1 MRSIVDHFMAIAC
14 FVLAA
19 GCVNAADLPQK
30 FDPARDA
37 AADVAYATS
46 LAREQGKRVIV
57 DVGGEWCVW
66 CHIMD
71 RFIAANPDVRAL
83 IDTHYV
89 WLKVNFSKENE
100 NAGLLGRWPKVE
112 GYPHLFVLD
121 AGGNVL
127 HSQDTGE
134 LEAGKSYDKRKFLD
148 MLRKWAP
155 PGRTTVSE
163 VQPARR
169 DALHLRHPG
178 VAPPTPTGY
187 AGLSRGAGALY
198 AQRPRDVFPDER

>member
-1 MRSIVDHFMAIAC
+1 MKLLAFLLLA
-14 FVLAA
+14 FAA
-19 GCVNAADLPQK
+19 GVAALDPPTK
-30 FDPARDA
+30 FDPARDPAKDVA
-37 AADVAYATS
+37 AAAA
-46 LAREQGKRVIV
+46 AAKAQGKRVLM

-121 AGGNVL
+121 AGGNVV
-127 HSQDTGE
+127 HSQDTGK
-134 LEAGKSYDKRKFLD
+134 LEAGNSYDKRKFLD

-155 PGRTTVSE
+155 PGRT
-163 VQPARR
+163 A
-169 DALHLRHPG
+169 G
-178 VAPPTPTGY
+178 VG
-187 AGLSRGAGALY
+187 GATHSSG
-198 AQRPRDVFPDER
+198 